1 MRRLTKKIDLQ
12 EFGSSYI
19 ISSAFI
25 NEIPNIFLDKDYV
38 GEAPNKLGQLEDLLQ
53 SYNVEDLEEL
63 DKLLEMATTYEKL
76 SKQLGC
82 PLEVRCK
89 ITTDTTIYDTEGNS
103 FEVEYI
109 HDNNFTT
116 IMNRGFG
123 SMYEFDFTYNDYQK
137 TWWLKAD
144 RSE

>member
-82 PLEVRCK
+82 PLDVRLQIVNGATVYDNYGNAFK
-89 ITTDTTIYDTEGNS
+89 IEFVAEGIFIGFRTKSGGTSFKYTDYK
-103 FEVEYI
+103 
-109 HDNNFTT
+109 
-116 IMNRGFG
+116 
-123 SMYEFDFTYNDYQK
+123 K
-137 TWWLKAD
+137 TWWLKKD
-144 RSE
+144 KSE